1 MINSFNKN
9 KKMEE
14 SSEVQPVLPTTRI
27 SFSDVVVSES
37 PDNRNSLDETNSY
50 QDYQK
55 KKRTIQSNQCKRI
68 CCGISIFLIIIL
80 LFIFLLAVASRNV
93 KG

>member
-1 MINSFNKN
+1 
-9 KKMEE
+9 MEE
-14 SSEVQPVLPTTRI
+14 SSEAQPVLPTTQV

-37 PDNRNSLDETNSY
+37 PDNRNSLDE
-50 QDYQK
+50 
-55 KKRTIQSNQCKRI
+55 QSNQGKRI
-68 CCGISIFLIIIL
+68 CCGIIIFLIIIL

>member
-55 KKRTIQSNQCKRI
+55 KKRTIP
-68 CCGISIFLIIIL
+68 
-80 LFIFLLAVASRNV
+80 
-93 KG
+93 

>member
-1 MINSFNKN
+1 
-9 KKMEE
+9 MEE
-14 SSEVQPVLPTTRI
+14 SSEVQPVLPTTQV

-50 QDYQK
+50 HDYQK
-55 KKRTIQSNQCKRI
+55 KKRTIQSNQWKRI
-68 CCGISIFLIIIL
+68 CCGIIIFLIIIL

>member
-1 MINSFNKN
+1 
-9 KKMEE
+9 MEE
-14 SSEVQPVLPTTRI
+14 RSEVQPVLPTTRV

-50 QDYQK
+50 KDYQK
-55 KKRTIQSNQCKRI
+55 KKRTIQSNQWKRI
-68 CCGISIFLIIIL
+68 CCGIIIFLIIIL

>member
-1 MINSFNKN
+1 
-9 KKMEE
+9 MEE
-14 SSEVQPVLPTTRI
+14 SSEAQPVLPTTQV

-55 KKRTIQSNQCKRI
+55 MKKTIQSNQGKRI
-68 CCGISIFLIIIL
+68 YSL
-80 LFIFLLAVASRNV
+80 L
-93 KG
+93 

>member
-55 KKRTIQSNQCKRI
+55 KKRTIQLNQCKRI

>member
-1 MINSFNKN
+1 
-9 KKMEE
+9 MEE
-14 SSEVQPVLPTTRI
+14 SSEVQPVLPTTRV
-27 SFSDVVVSES
+27 SLSDVVVSES

-55 KKRTIQSNQCKRI
+55 KKRTIQLNQCKRI